1 MLYVNMNLY
10 VRLKPYKHEIIRSC
24 CCNDFFLLEP
34 AWKKII
40 PIFLLC
46 KLRIISLCISTY
58 FINLIY
64 ADFDTLYVSVEIV

>member
-10 VRLKPYKHEIIRSC
+10 VRLQTLQNMRTSEAVAIMTFSYCS
-24 CCNDFFLLEP
+24 LLGE
-34 AWKKII
+34 KNSLS
-40 PIFLLC
+40 LLC
-46 KLRIISLCISTY
+46 KLMIISLCISTH